1 LFKRT
6 FFIVALLGSFFVAP
20 QGPQQAQ
27 VVSPA
32 QSALLAQTPAP
43 DFADAT
49 IPFDLVTRH
58 IALKVRVNNS
68 RPLSFIFDTG
78 DQYAII
84 NLERARELRLNLSGS
99 LSVGGAGAERVAGAY
114 VKDASFTFPAFPGF
128 SQPVNMALPLSA
140 LSARLGQD
148 FDGIIGSEFIKHFV
162 VEIDY
167 QAHVLKLH
175 NKTTFVYTGQ
185 GQSIPVQL
193 VNGHPIL
200 NAEVTPAGGEPIRG
214 RFVLDLGAG
223 IALALYSP
231 FVVQHQLL
239 GPNAKTV
246 PAPAGAGTGG
256 ETRGRWGRVLA
267 LKIGNY
273 QVAQPITL
281 FSEDKAGAFASS
293 SLAGNIGARIASKFR
308 LFLDYSRN
316 QIIFEPNSTF
326 AEPLDYAL
334 TGASIIAEGNDYRTF
349 RVREVVENSAASEA
363 GLQKDDIVV
372 AIDGRPASAITLSH
386 LNEILERPV
395 AQKLK
400 IRRGE
405 QTLVVTLNPRR
416 IASASTAVGR
426 VAQR

>member
-1 LFKRT
+1 MFKRSRT
-6 FFIVALLGSFFVAP
+6 FLFIVALLITSLVAGV
-20 QGPQQAQ
+20 GPQRAQ
-27 VVSPA
+27 GVTSSQPA
-32 QSALLAQTPAP
+32 SLAQTPAP
-43 DFADAT
+43 DFSGAT

-58 IALKVRVNNS
+58 IALKVKVNDS

-78 DQYAII
+78 DQFAII
-84 NLERARELRLNLSGS
+84 NLELARELGLNLSGS
-99 LSVGGAGAERVAGAY
+99 ISVGGAGAERAVGSI
-114 VKDASFTFPAFPGF
+114 VKEASFTIPALPGF
-128 SQPVNMALPLSA
+128 SQPVNMALPLTS
-140 LSARLGQD
+140 LSSRLGQD

-175 NKTTFVYTGQ
+175 NKTKFVYSGS
-185 GQSIPVQL
+185 GQSIPIQL

-200 NAEVTPAGGEPIRG
+200 NAEVTPVGGEPIKG

-231 FVVQHQLL
+231 FVGQHQLL
-239 GPNAKTV
+239 GPNARTV
-246 PAPAGAGTGG
+246 KMPAGAGTGG
-256 ETRGRWGRVLA
+256 ETQGRVGRVLE

-273 QVAQPITL
+273 KIAEPITL
-281 FSEDKAGAFASS
+281 FSEDKAGAFATST
-293 SLAGNIGARIASKFR
+293 LAGNIGARIAGKFR

-326 AEPLDYAL
+326 ADPLDYAL
-334 TGASIIAEGNDYRTF
+334 TGASIIAEGSDYRTF

-372 AIDGRPASAITLSH
+372 AVNGRPASAMTLSH
-386 LNEILERPV
+386 LNDILERPV

-405 QTLVVTLNPRR
+405 QTLVVTLSPRR
-416 IASASTAVGR
+416 IT
-426 VAQR
+426 